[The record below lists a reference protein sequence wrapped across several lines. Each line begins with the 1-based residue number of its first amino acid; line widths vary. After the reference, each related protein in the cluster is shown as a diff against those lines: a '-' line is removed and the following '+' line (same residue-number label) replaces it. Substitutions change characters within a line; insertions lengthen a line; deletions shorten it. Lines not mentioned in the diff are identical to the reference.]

1 MIRGGG
7 NALHS
12 HYQINIL
19 LISMLAL
26 CVCACKMMKKASFIG
41 NKTSFCAGSH
51 LSFFLSSRH
60 KECRMCV
67 CVWALGACVLFVHTR
82 VCSKRRQ
89 CVLLQF
95 NPIILWM
102 DLMKVRVCQIYFP
115 PCTLGNL
122 CACIYSFVRFFV
134 ESELVLCVWKCMYVC
149 VEVWVMLTHRTN
161 IIWTE
166 RSRRTSIALYTDY
179 GICKL
184 PGSQEI
190 AGLLI
195 FGACHFSSFH
205 SMTR

>member
-1 MIRGGG
+1 MQE
-7 NALHS
+7 AT
-12 HYQINIL
+12 
-19 LISMLAL
+19 
-26 CVCACKMMKKASFIG
+26 F
-41 NKTSFCAGSH
+41 
-51 LSFFLSSRH
+51 LSFFLLDT
-60 KECRMCV
+60 KNVVCV

-82 VCSKRRQ
+82 VFSKRRQ

-134 ESELVLCVWKCMYVC
+134 ESELVLCVWMCMYVC

-166 RSRRTSIALYTDY
+166 RSRRTSTALYTDY